1 MYSTRAIPRS
11 TDALTA
17 TIQRLIAEVK
27 AKNEIIASQQSEL
40 TGAYVEIADLQ
51 RKLDGTR
58 FMAMDC
64 SQEYER
70 LERRYYE
77 MRMAQP

>member
-1 MYSTRAIPRS
+1 MYSTRAIPQ
-11 TDALTA
+11 TTAELTA
-17 TIQRLIAEVK
+17 LAQRLIAEVK
-27 AKNEIIASQQSEL
+27 EKDAIIAQQQAEL
-40 TGAYVEIADLQ
+40 TGAYCEIADLQ
-51 RKLDGTR
+51 RKLDGAR
-58 FMAMDC
+58 FVAIDR

>member
-1 MYSTRAIPRS
+1 MYSTRAIPQ
-11 TDALTA
+11 TTTELTA
-17 TIQRLIAEVK
+17 LAQRLIAEVK
-27 AKNEIIASQQSEL
+27 EKDAIIAQQQAEL
-40 TGAYVEIADLQ
+40 TAAYCEIADLQ
-51 RKLDGTR
+51 RKLDGAR
-58 FMAMDC
+58 FVAMDR

>member
-1 MYSTRAIPRS
+1 MYSTRTIPQT

-17 TIQRLIAEVK
+17 AVQSLIDEVK
-27 AKNEIIASQQSEL
+27 EKDAIIAQQQAEL

-51 RKLDGTR
+51 RKLDGAR
-58 FMAMDC
+58 FTAMDR

-77 MRMAQP
+77 MRMTQS